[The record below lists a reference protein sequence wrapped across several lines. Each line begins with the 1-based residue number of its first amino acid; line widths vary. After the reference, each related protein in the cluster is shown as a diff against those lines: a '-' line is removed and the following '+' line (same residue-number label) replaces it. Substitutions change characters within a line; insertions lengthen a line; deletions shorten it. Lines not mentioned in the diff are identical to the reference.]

1 MALNPL
7 ALTQVLPFLPL
18 AQGDIDY
25 ETERRGEPDLL
36 QTVLAEPATTVMLT
50 CDGRVAVP
58 RGQGA
63 MADYENASM
72 RLATLPGAYAA
83 KALERH
89 PQAVAMFLG
98 GYSGAKGVRHV
109 IAVDITRVVAAN
121 GDDDC
126 NNGDSGTV
134 DGQLAG
140 YGRSTPGSAAGQ
152 GDDAAANGGADLL
165 QQAEHRFD
173 WVDLRGFAPHA
184 NAREAGQATSA
195 VALSV
200 WHNRQ
205 RHCPACGAP
214 VEAAMGGWAQRCTEG
229 ENCGR
234 LLFPRVEPAVITLVV
249 DSADR
254 LLIQH
259 NAAWNNP
266 TLYSVSAG
274 FVEAGENLEH
284 AVRREAKEETGIT
297 LGEVKYLGS
306 QPWPYPASL
315 MVAFK
320 AHALGTDVHVDGS
333 ETVDAQW
340 MTRDEYTSAIITGRI
355 SAPGKA
361 TIARY
366 MIEQWLGHE
375 LG

>member
-36 QTVLAEPATTVMLT
+36 RTVLAEPATTVMLT
-50 CDGRVAVP
+50 CDGHVAVP
-58 RGQGA
+58 HGQGA

-72 RLATLPGAYAA
+72 RLAALPGAYVA
-83 KALERH
+83 KALGRH

-109 IAVDITRVVAAN
+109 VAVDITRVVAAS
-121 GDDDC
+121 GDGDC
-126 NNGDSGTV
+126 NDGDRGTV
-134 DGQLAG
+134 DGQLSG
-140 YGRSTPGSAAGQ
+140 YGRPVAEQ
-152 GDDAAANGGADLL
+152 GDNVTGETGADVL
-165 QQAEHRFD
+165 QQAEQRFD

-205 RHCPACGAP
+205 RRCPACGAP
-214 VEAAMGGWAQRCTEG
+214 VMAAMGGWAQRCTDE
-229 ENCGR
+229 EHCGR

-254 LLIQH
+254 LLVQH

-315 MVAFK
+315 MMAFK
-320 AHALGTDVHVDGS
+320 AHALGTDIRVDGS

-340 MTRDEYTSAIITGRI
+340 MTRDDYTAAIITGRV

>member
-36 QTVLAEPATTVMLT
+36 RKVLSEASTTVMLT
-50 CDGRVAVP
+50 CEGKVAVP

-63 MADYENASM
+63 KADYEHATM
-72 RLATLPGAYAA
+72 RLAALPGAYVL

-89 PQAVAMFLG
+89 PQAVGMFLG
-98 GYSGAKGVRHV
+98 GYTGLAGGQHV
-109 IAVDITRVVAAN
+109 VAVDITRLD
-121 GDDDC
+121 GGSDGDC
-126 NNGDSGTV
+126 NACDAGTV

-140 YGRSTPGSAAGQ
+140 YGESAAQ
-152 GDDAAANGGADLL
+152 DPDTAVEADGTGKPDIL
-165 QQAEHRFD
+165 QQAASRFD

-184 NAREAGQATSA
+184 TAREAGQATSA
-195 VALSV
+195 VALGV

-205 RHCPACGAP
+205 RHCPTCGAP
-214 VEAAMGGWAQRCTEG
+214 VTAAMGGWAQQCTDKADG
-229 ENCGR
+229 NR
-234 LLFPRVEPAVITLVV
+234 LLFPRIEPAVNTVVV

-254 LLIQH
+254 MLIQH

-284 AVRREAKEETGIT
+284 AVRREAHEETGIT

-320 AHALGTDVHVDGS
+320 AHALSTDIHVDGS
-333 ETVDAQW
+333 ETVNARW
-340 MTRDEYTSAIITGRI
+340 VTRDEYMAAVISGRI

-375 LG
+375 L

>member
-18 AQGDIDY
+18 AQGNIDY

-36 QTVLAEPATTVMLT
+36 QTVLSEPSTTVMLT
-50 CDGRVAVP
+50 RGGLVAVP

-63 MADYENASM
+63 KADYANAAM
-72 RLATLPGAYAA
+72 RLASLPGAYVLKSLA
-83 KALERH
+83 RH
-89 PQAVAMFLG
+89 PGAVAMFLG
-98 GYSGAKGVRHV
+98 GYKGLAGTQHV
-109 IAVDITRVVAAN
+109 VAVDITRIDGESDGN
-121 GDDDC
+121 CNDGDA
-126 NNGDSGTV
+126 GTV

-140 YGRSTPGSAAGQ
+140 YGESGQ
-152 GDDAAANGGADLL
+152 PGADTAAQADGTDML
-165 QQAEHRFD
+165 QQAASRFD

-195 VALSV
+195 VSLSV

-205 RHCPACGAP
+205 RHCPTCGAP
-214 VEAAMGGWAQRCTEG
+214 VQAAMGGWAQRCTNG
-229 ENCGR
+229 ADGNR
-234 LLFPRVEPAVITLVV
+234 LLFPRIEPAVITLVV

-254 LLIQH
+254 MLIQH

-284 AVRREAKEETGIT
+284 AVRREAHEETGIT

-333 ETVDAQW
+333 ETVDARW
-340 MTRDEYTSAIITGRI
+340 VTRDEYMAQIIDGSI

-375 LG
+375 LA

>member
-36 QTVLAEPATTVMLT
+36 RKVLLEPSTTVMLT

-58 RGQGA
+58 RGQGTK
-63 MADYENASM
+63 ADYENAAM
-72 RLATLPGAYAA
+72 RLATLPGAYVLD
-83 KALERH
+83 ALERH
-89 PQAVAMFLG
+89 PGAVGMFLG
-98 GYSGAKGVRHV
+98 GYTGLAGGQHV
-109 IAVDITRVVAAN
+109 VAVDITRVD
-121 GDDDC
+121 GESDEDC
-126 NNGDSGTV
+126 NAGDAGTV

-140 YGRSTPGSAAGQ
+140 YGQ
-152 GDDAAANGGADLL
+152 CAANGADNAGNTGKADIL
-165 QQAEHRFD
+165 QQATARFD

-195 VALSV
+195 VTLSV

-214 VEAAMGGWAQRCTEG
+214 VTPAMGGWAQRCSSSADG
-229 ENCGR
+229 NR
-234 LLFPRVEPAVITLVV
+234 LLFPRVEPAVITVVV
-249 DSADR
+249 DSSDR
-254 LLIQH
+254 MLIQH

-284 AVRREAKEETGIT
+284 AVRREAHEETGIT

-315 MVAFK
+315 MMAFK
-320 AHALGTDVHVDGS
+320 AHALGTDIQVDGS

-340 MTRDEYTSAIITGRI
+340 VTRDEYTAAIISGRI

>member
-36 QTVLAEPATTVMLT
+36 RKVLLEPSTTVMLT

-63 MADYENASM
+63 KADYENAAM
-72 RLATLPGAYAA
+72 RLATLPGAYVLD
-83 KALERH
+83 ALERH
-89 PQAVAMFLG
+89 PGAVGMFLG
-98 GYSGAKGVRHV
+98 GYTGLAGGQHV
-109 IAVDITRVVAAN
+109 VAVDITRID
-121 GDDDC
+121 GESDEDC
-126 NNGDSGTV
+126 NAGDAGTV

-140 YGRSTPGSAAGQ
+140 YGQ
-152 GDDAAANGGADLL
+152 CAANGADNAGNTGKADIL
-165 QQAEHRFD
+165 QQATARFD

-214 VEAAMGGWAQRCTEG
+214 VTPAMGGWAQRCSSSADG
-229 ENCGR
+229 NR
-234 LLFPRVEPAVITLVV
+234 LLFPRVEPAVITVVV
-249 DSADR
+249 DSSDR
-254 LLIQH
+254 MLIQH

-284 AVRREAKEETGIT
+284 AVRRDGHYAGR
-297 LGEVKYLGS
+297 S
-306 QPWPYPASL
+306 QIPRLAA
-315 MVAFK
+315 VAVPGV
-320 AHALGTDVHVDGS
+320 ADDGVQGPCPRHRHS
-333 ETVDAQW
+333 GGRFRNGGRPMGDQ
-340 MTRDEYTSAIITGRI
+340 GRI
-355 SAPGKA
+355 HGGDYQRTHQCSGQSDHCAVHDRAMAGP
-361 TIARY
+361 
-366 MIEQWLGHE
+366 
-375 LG
+375 